1 MRPAC
6 GVAARAAAWSGMS
19 SIDREPSADPPAPP
33 RPATDPD
40 ESVEFV
46 LELGRSLH
54 ALGYPSHWL
63 EDALSEASRRLGLVG
78 QFFVTPTSIFAAFG
92 EGRAQHTHLLR
103 LEGSDQQLERLTRVL
118 ECARE
123 VVAMERSPASGT
135 SRLRDLAAAAPRY
148 GAPLTAAA
156 FALSGAAACR
166 FLGGG
171 LIEVGAAAVL
181 GAVLAA
187 VFALA
192 ARVAGLGR
200 VFPALASFLVSA
212 LAASAGRA
220 LGFNDHVS
228 ALAALLILLPGL
240 AVTAAMAELSSQHL
254 VSGTARILGAFTQM
268 LAVAF
273 GVAMGARVVEMAM
286 GTHHA
291 VVPSALPSWTEAAAL
306 LAAPL
311 AFTVLMRAAP
321 GDYVWIL
328 AVGAS
333 AHVVGRLTAPPLG
346 AELAAFLAA
355 LTAGLLSHAI
365 ARVRQTPAAVTLVPS
380 LLLLVPGSIG
390 FHGLTMLIDRDIMS
404 GVEGAFRMLLVASA
418 LVAGILLAS
427 ALVPSSGLRGRA
439 RH

>member
-1 MRPAC
+1 MR
-6 GVAARAAAWSGMS
+6 RH
-19 SIDREPSADPPAPP
+19 DRPPPAGPP
-33 RPATDPD
+33 RVNTPTPDPRD
-40 ESVEFV
+40 DAAIEFV

-63 EDALSEASRRLGLVG
+63 EEALTESAQQLGLTG

-118 ECARE
+118 ACARE
-123 VVAMERSPASGT
+123 VVAHERTPASGT
-135 SRLRDLAAAAPRY
+135 ARLRELAAARPRY
-148 GAPLTAAA
+148 GATATAAA

-171 LIEVGAAAVL
+171 LREVGAAAVL
-181 GAVLAA
+181 GALFA
-187 VFALA
+187 FGSALA
-192 ARVAGLGR
+192 ARRAGLGR
-200 VFPALASFLVSA
+200 VLPALASFVISA
-212 LAASAGRA
+212 IAAWAGRL
-220 LGFNDHVS
+220 LGFNDAVS

-240 AVTAAMAELSSQHL
+240 SITAAMAELSSQHL
-254 VSGTARILGAFTQM
+254 VSGTSRILGAFTQM

-273 GVAMGARVVEMAM
+273 GVAMGARVIEMAM
-286 GTHHA
+286 GAPIA
-291 VVPSALPSWTEAAAL
+291 VTPAPLPLWTEAVAL
-306 LAAPL
+306 LVAPL
-311 AFTVLMRAAP
+311 SFTVLMRAAP
-321 GDYVWIL
+321 ADYPWIL
-328 AVGAS
+328 GVGTA
-333 AHVVGRLTAPPLG
+333 AHVVGRLVAPPLG

-355 LTAGLLSHAI
+355 LTAGLLSHLI
-365 ARVRQTPAAVTLVPS
+365 ARVRFTPAAVTLVPS

-390 FHGLTMLIDRDIMS
+390 FRGLTMMIDRDIMS
-404 GVEGAFRMLLVASA
+404 GVEGAFRMLLIASA